1 MKKFSETA
9 IKVNICCIF
18 AVSLYK
24 MDILLHTL
32 GNGMRLAHVNT
43 SEPVAHLGIIVN
55 AGSRDEDEREHGLA
69 HFTEHMFFKG
79 TKKRRS
85 FHIFSRIEDVG
96 GELNAYTNKEETAIH
111 TSFLKDDYERA
122 MELLSDITLN
132 STFPEKELQ
141 KEKDVI
147 IEEINSYLDSPAELI
162 FDEFDEQI
170 FSGSPIGRSILGKPE
185 TVNSFT
191 RNDIC
196 RFIEKNY
203 TAGEMVVF
211 SVGNIGNSHII
222 KLFEKYFGSYRSA
235 ASKEREKTMQ
245 TYKPSTITRQK
256 DTFQNHCILGTG
268 AYSIT
273 HEKRLGM
280 SLLNNLLGGHCLNS
294 RLNLALRERNGL
306 AYTVE
311 SNYVPYSDTGIFSI
325 YFATDKKYLEKCLS
339 IIFKEID
346 RLCASK
352 LGIMQL
358 SRAKK
363 QLKGYAA
370 RSFENRESMA
380 ISMGKSLLALNRIY
394 GIDDICSKIDA
405 ITSLQLLDI
414 ANEAFDRS
422 KMSMLIYSQK

>member
-1 MKKFSETA
+1 M
-9 IKVNICCIF
+9 
-18 AVSLYK
+18 YK

-32 GNGMRLAHVNT
+32 SNGMRLAHVNT
-43 SEPVAHLGIIVN
+43 GEPIAHLGIITN
-55 AGSRDEDEREHGLA
+55 AGSRDEEAREHGLA

-79 TKKRRS
+79 TKKRKS

-111 TSFLKDDYERA
+111 TSVMKEDYERA
-122 MELLSDITLN
+122 IELLADIVLN
-132 STFPEKELQ
+132 STFPVKELQ

-162 FDEFDEQI
+162 FDEFDEQL
-170 FSGSPIGRSILGKPE
+170 FSDSYMGRSILGQPE
-185 TVNSFT
+185 TIQSFT

-196 RFIEKNY
+196 QFVAKNY
-203 TAGEMVVF
+203 IASEMVLF
-211 SVGNIGNSHII
+211 SVGNIANNHII
-222 KLFEKYFGSYRSA
+222 KLFDKYFGCYNSTNV
-235 ASKEREKTMQ
+235 KERKKIGQ
-245 TYKPSTITRQK
+245 TYKPSTITKQK
-256 DTFQNHCILGTG
+256 DTFQNHCILGAR
-268 AYSIT
+268 AYSIK
-273 HEKRLGM
+273 HENKLGM
-280 SLLNNLLGGHCLNS
+280 YLLNNILGGACLNS
-294 RLNLALRERNGL
+294 RLNLALRERKGL

-311 SNYVPYSDTGIFSI
+311 SNYIPCSDTGIFSI

-346 RLCASK
+346 KLCASK
-352 LGIMQL
+352 LGVMQL

-363 QLKGYAA
+363 QLKGHVA

-380 ISMGKSLLALNRIY
+380 ISMGKSLLTLNEIY
-394 GIDDICSKIDA
+394 GVEDICSKIDT

-422 KMSMLIYSQK
+422 KMSMLIYNQK